1 MRAPVI
7 HGLCLALVVSACAT
21 TGSYE
26 RTTRAGT
33 RARSAP
39 RDLQVLTAAE
49 IAASSDMLTLD
60 AVRHLRP
67 HFLRGSTRGLTVSSR
82 PEIAV
87 YIDGVYAGDVSL
99 LNTVPLSEVH
109 EIRFAQ
115 PHDAWYDFGNSC
127 RCTDGAL
134 LVRTR
139 KARE

>member
-7 HGLCLALVVSACAT
+7 RGLCLALVATACAT
-21 TGSYE
+21 TSGYE
-26 RTTRAGT
+26 RTSSAGT
-33 RARSAP
+33 RARRAP
-39 RDLQVLTAAE
+39 LDFEVLTASE
-49 IAASSDMLTLD
+49 IATSSDMLTLD

-67 HFLRGSTRGLTVSSR
+67 HFLHGSTRALGFSSR

-87 YIDGVYAGDVSL
+87 YVDGVYAGDVSL
-99 LNTVPLSEVH
+99 LNTVPLSEVR

-115 PHDAWYDFGNSC
+115 PRDAWYDYGNSC
-127 RCTDGAL
+127 RCANGAL

>member
-7 HGLCLALVVSACAT
+7 RGLCLALVVSACAT
-21 TGSYE
+21 TGNLE
-26 RTTRAGT
+26 RTARAGT
-33 RARSAP
+33 GARSAP

-67 HFLRGSTRGLTVSSR
+67 QFLRGSSRALTLSNR
-82 PEIAV
+82 LEIAV
-87 YIDGVYAGDVSL
+87 YVDGVYAGDVSL
-99 LNTVPLSEVH
+99 LNTVPLSEVR

-115 PHDAWYDFGNSC
+115 PRDAWYDYGNSC
-127 RCTDGAL
+127 RCANGAL

-139 KARE
+139 KVRE